1 MVCIC
6 VESAMRDPPLVLML
20 YRRVRHS
27 SCLALDFL
35 TLKDVTNFEGHY
47 RFRSI
52 GRYVGEQGILPCIC
66 VILYN
71 VGRESR

>member
-1 MVCIC
+1 MYMCEKCNEISTPRVNALSPS
-6 VESAMRDPPLVLML
+6 ETLVVLGS
-20 YRRVRHS
+20 R
-27 SCLALDFL
+27 FL